1 MKDYAKIDT
10 SDKKPLTK
18 TIFIYGEIILESM
31 VIIGIMCVGF
41 ALFAW
46 AAA

>member
-10 SDKKPLTK
+10 SDKKPLN
-18 TIFIYGEIILESM
+18 EIAMECFVM
-31 VIIGIMCVGF
+31 TGIMITGF

-46 AAA
+46 AVA